1 MAYSGRLWV
10 TSALVGFINHICV
23 LQLLRFDC
31 LWKFFGEDPSR
42 AAVFS
47 KKSFFW
53 NYKKKTL
60 ILQARI
66 HGAWHN
72 IRNFQRNPV
81 RSWSWESQM
90 QCQRPIQGLHSLH
103 LECKTMSLTLHL
115 GLFVIHVLSPSWL
128 FVLEVL
134 WLVQFAFY
142 DCKWDRGLLH
152 AHSCVDIRVFLRFV
166 YQCTF
171 RCAYMLRCLYICFV
185 GVVDGM
191 VVSLRIFLRWMD
203 ECCFSCCLLV
213 FDLLFGILWFVS

>member
-1 MAYSGRLWV
+1 MLFKCSGSTVFGSFLEKIL
-10 TSALVGFINHICV
+10 AEPLFF
-23 LQLLRFDC
+23 LRNQVSLELPD
-31 LWKFFGEDPSR
+31 KE
-42 AAVFS
+42 
-47 KKSFFW
+47 
-53 NYKKKTL
+53 L
-60 ILQARI
+60 ILKARI

-103 LECKTMSLTLHL
+103 LECKTMSLTLQL

-152 AHSCVDIRVFLRFV
+152 AHSCVDIRVSLRLVYLFV
-166 YQCTF
+166 VPICCGVCTF
-171 RCAYMLRCLYICFV
+171 VFL
-185 GVVDGM
+185 
-191 VVSLRIFLRWMD
+191 VSLMVWLCR
-203 ECCFSCCLLV
+203 
-213 FDLLFGILWFVS
+213 FGYS

>member
-1 MAYSGRLWV
+1 
-10 TSALVGFINHICV
+10 
-23 LQLLRFDC
+23 
-31 LWKFFGEDPSR
+31 
-42 AAVFS
+42 
-47 KKSFFW
+47 
-53 NYKKKTL
+53 
-60 ILQARI
+60 
-66 HGAWHN
+66 
-72 IRNFQRNPV
+72 
-81 RSWSWESQM
+81 M

-171 RCAYMLRCLYICFV
+171 RCAYMLRCVYRNLCPVPNSTSSSPSITISWNV
-185 GVVDGM
+185 GWLDVDLDQRCELNTNLSLSG
-191 VVSLRIFLRWMD
+191 SGAISGRSKKAKFLRIVLTLR
-203 ECCFSCCLLV
+203 FAFAISNNL
-213 FDLLFGILWFVS
+213 G

>member
-1 MAYSGRLWV
+1 MSMGI
-10 TSALVGFINHICV
+10 INHFCA

-31 LWKFFGEDPSR
+31 LWKLFGEDPSR

-47 KKSFFW
+47 KKSSFFGITR
-53 NYKKKTL
+53 KRII
-60 ILQARI
+60 ILKARI

-152 AHSCVDIRVFLRFV
+152 AHSCVDIRVSLRCV

-171 RCAYMLRCLYICFV
+171 RCVCCGVCTFV
-185 GVVDGM
+185 LL
-191 VVSLRIFLRWMD
+191 VSLMVWLCR
-203 ECCFSCCLLV
+203 
-213 FDLLFGILWFVS
+213 FGYS